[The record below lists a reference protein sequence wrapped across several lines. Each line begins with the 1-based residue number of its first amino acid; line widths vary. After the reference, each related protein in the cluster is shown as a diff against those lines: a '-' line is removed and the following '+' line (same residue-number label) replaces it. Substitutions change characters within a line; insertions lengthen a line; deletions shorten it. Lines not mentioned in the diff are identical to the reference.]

1 MNNMLDSLFG
11 PLDKK
16 YCDYFYILSIL
27 GFILLAIFLVSSVL
41 VGLSKRKGLDF
52 YMQALSVSIGYGLFY
67 FQNRLLHSMCLGS
80 MQ

>member
-52 YMQALSVSIGYGLFY
+52 YMQALSISIGYGLFY

>member
-1 MNNMLDSLFG
+1 MNNMLDSVFG

-27 GFILLAIFLVSSVL
+27 GFILLAVFLVSSVL

-67 FQNRLLHSMCLGS
+67 FQNRLLHSMCVGS
-80 MQ
+80 IQ

>member
-27 GFILLAIFLVSSVL
+27 GFILLAIFLVSSIL

-52 YMQALSVSIGYGLFY
+52 YMQAFSVSIGYGLFY
-67 FQNRLLHSMCLGS
+67 FQNRLLHSMCIGS